1 MRLQVAAGRFLSS
14 MRAAVAWRRERKAE
28 NEQSGYRH
36 KRLSSCKPWGLEEES
51 PGNTRWR
58 FLSLFSISRF
68 DSDFDYTLSALTKE
82 LIGLCDPVERERV
95 RQKWSQI
102 QTSLTD
108 QFQ

>member
-51 PGNTRWR
+51 PG
-58 FLSLFSISRF
+58 
-68 DSDFDYTLSALTKE
+68 E
-82 LIGLCDPVERERV
+82 
-95 RQKWSQI
+95 
-102 QTSLTD
+102 
-108 QFQ
+108 